1 MMPPVFSPK
10 PDTPLALDAS
20 VVINLNAC
28 GRGRTILS
36 AFRNPIIVID
46 AVETEIGRSNRQKR
60 QDKLALDSLIADGII
75 TIASLDEDAMQT
87 FESLVIGPAIITLDD
102 GEAATIA
109 YAVHTGS
116 IAVVDERKATALSQ
130 SRFPE
135 LVTMSTMDLFASEPV
150 RLQLGQDLLK
160 EAIYMALVHGRM
172 QVPKI
177 HLDWVL
183 QLIGQEKA
191 IQCLS
196 LPSSARGTASLSQNP
211 ERRLTESLF
220 RPTKAP

>member
-28 GRGRTILS
+28 GRGRRVLS
-36 AFRNPIIVID
+36 AFRNPIVVID
-46 AVETEIGRSNRQKR
+46 VVETEIGRGNRQKR
-60 QDKLALDSLIADGII
+60 QDKLALDSLVADGII

-87 FESLVIGPAIITLDD
+87 FESLVIGPAIATLDD

-135 LVTMSTMDLFASEPV
+135 LVTMSTMDLFASESV
-150 RLQLGQDLLK
+150 RSQLGHDLLK

-172 QVPKI
+172 QVPKS

-183 QLIGQEKA
+183 ELIGQEKA

-196 LPSSARGTASLSQNP
+196 LPSYARVAASSGQDT
-211 ERRLTESLF
+211 EQRLTDSGL
-220 RPTKAP
+220 